1 MKMKEGT
8 PPNMINLAEE
18 SRSSESIENVG
29 LDDDR
34 YFTTF
39 SLCGKFWR
47 DKALMNGLI

>member
-34 YFTTF
+34 YCH
-39 SLCGKFWR
+39 SI
-47 DKALMNGLI
+47 LIVILYVGDI

>member
-1 MKMKEGT
+1 MKEGT

-34 YFTTF
+34 YGHHCCYI
-39 SLCGKFWR
+39 LCSY
-47 DKALMNGLI
+47 NYN